1 MASFDLSLTLR
12 TTDAIPALIRA
23 RTTDFEDLDARV
35 LGDSE
40 NLQASL
46 DSAAGEFTSILAWD
60 ISTLAAED
68 QQLWVDAA
76 VALTYAADVSD
87 MWADYV
93 EEFRDGREELIA
105 EWNTA
110 VTDCEGRVPGDY
122 SSSHITLTFP
132 ERKGLWSDENKCRDL
147 YDELVEK
154 RTSIQGR
161 FDTLWTTYQE
171 HAGEIGDMLEE
182 GATKVNVQ
190 KLIDGGQT
198 TWAYY
203 NLDPNH
209 YSMLVDGRELTE
221 ENAQEWAGDLAEYW
235 SGDKPIDDRYHEL
248 MIMLGMITTNA
259 MQAQQGGTGYR
270 EEEMDF
276 LKTFYAELEDG
287 NHNGVIGIP
296 EQMELGEF
304 HQDDREHALGV
315 LGDGLL
321 ALSDP
326 RLGGGYYDLPE
337 SVQFAAEEGFLMA
350 SGGGA
355 SGYGTG
361 SLAELLRHASD
372 DMEAGYGLS
381 NTLTMSMGMF
391 AASGGVEGMDYSE
404 DDITELLD
412 VSTRNRDANHD
423 LLTGEY
429 VHPLFADTE
438 KVDGE
443 TTYPTLEANGFDTP
457 QGMIDHV
464 LEGLFTYDW
473 NDDGESAS
481 ALFDWIAEDTM
492 NGTPE
497 EQERAGHAA
506 AGFIETVTRPELF
519 AALTGVESAG
529 GGADIPMGEVNP
541 DVALS
546 MAEVFHAYVDDF
558 GVGTQGAEGAEFL
571 DDAGPNQ
578 FTFAPDGN
586 VLLLGDLNRVR
597 FMELVMGDTEAA
609 SNMYASIEGRNTIVL
624 NDALENGEF
633 SEETV
638 SSGGRLTYLFESAF
652 DNYATG
658 RYERGEDAYQQEID
672 IKKRGWGIVVGSA
685 AGPIPYAGG
694 LIGDGGKEIV
704 NHLIESNADIYSSL
718 SEIASSLE
726 EDRISEGDVP
736 QYHRD
741 VLHFDIQLQL
751 VNDMIERGDIDSE
764 SLPGEFLR
772 EDGSVARSF
781 GEVDADGSAPASL
794 NELAAGIL
802 DEENAKLAEEYA
814 GQFDDGN
821 TKLSEENLR
830 ADDTTEYNERIN
842 PERRN

>member
-46 DSAAGEFTSILAWD
+46 DGAAGQFTSILAWD

-93 EEFRDGREELIA
+93 EEFRDGREELME
-105 EWNTA
+105 EWRSA
-110 VTDCEGRVPGDY
+110 VTDCEGRVPGEY
-122 SSSHITLTFP
+122 ASSHITLTFP
-132 ERKGLWSDENKCRDL
+132 ERKGFWSDEDTCRDL

-171 HAGEIGDMLEE
+171 HAEEIGDMLEE

-190 KLIDGGQT
+190 KLIDGGQAN
-198 TWAYY
+198 WAYY
-203 NLDPNH
+203 NLAPNR
-209 YSMLVDGRELTE
+209 YTMLVDSRELTE
-221 ENAQEWAGDLAEYW
+221 ENAQEWAGELAGYW

-276 LKTFYAELEDG
+276 LRTFYAELEDG
-287 NHNGVIGIP
+287 NHSGVIGVP
-296 EQMELGEF
+296 DQMELGEF
-304 HQDDREHALGV
+304 AQDDREHALGI

-321 ALSDP
+321 ALSDH

-337 SVQFAAEEGFLMA
+337 SVQFAAEEGFLMP
-350 SGGGA
+350 SGDGA
-355 SGYGTG
+355 SGYGTNG
-361 SLAELLRHASD
+361 LAELLRHASD

-391 AASGGVEGMDYSE
+391 AASGAVEGMNHSE
-404 DDITELLD
+404 EDITALLD

-423 LLTGEY
+423 LLAGEY

-473 NDDGESAS
+473 DDDGESAS
-481 ALFDWIAEDTM
+481 GLFDWIAEDTM

-506 AGFIETVTRPELF
+506 EGFIETVTRPELF
-519 AALTGVESAG
+519 AALTGVEKAD

-558 GVGTQGAEGAEFL
+558 GVGTQDSGGAEFHT
-571 DDAGPNQ
+571 DASPNQ
-578 FTFAPDGN
+578 FAFAPDGN
-586 VLLLGDLNRVR
+586 VLLVDDMNRVR
-597 FMELVMGDTEAA
+597 FMELAMGDTDAA
-609 SNMYASIEGRNTIVL
+609 SNMYASIEGRNAIVL

-638 SSGGRLTYLFESAF
+638 RSGGRLTYLFESAF

-672 IKKRGWGIVVGSA
+672 IKKRGWGIVIGSA

-694 LIGDGGKEIV
+694 LIGDGGKEIA

-718 SEIASSLE
+718 SEVESDISE
-726 EDRISEGDVP
+726 EDIP
-736 QYHRD
+736 QYSRD

-751 VNDMIERGDIDSE
+751 VNDMVDNGEIDPA
-764 SLPGEFLR
+764 SLPGEILR
-772 EDGSVARSF
+772 EDGSVARSYE
-781 GEVDADGSAPASL
+781 EVDARGSSPSSF
-794 NELAAGIL
+794 NELVADEVL
-802 DEENAKLAEEYA
+802 DGESEKLAREYA
-814 GQFDDGN
+814 EQFDDGN
-821 TKLSEENLR
+821 SSFEGGNLR
-830 ADDTTEYNERIN
+830 ADDTNEYNTHIN

>member
-23 RTTDFEDLDARV
+23 RTTDFEELDARV

-46 DSAAGEFTSILAWD
+46 DGAAGQFTSILAWD

-93 EEFRDGREELIA
+93 EEFRDGREELLE
-105 EWNTA
+105 EWHSA
-110 VTDCEGRVPGDY
+110 VTDREGRVPGEY
-122 SSSHITLTFP
+122 ASSHITLTFP
-132 ERKGLWSDENKCRDL
+132 ERKGFWSDENTCRDL

-171 HAGEIGDMLEE
+171 HVEEIGDMLEE

-190 KLIDGGQT
+190 KLIDGGHAN
-198 TWAYY
+198 WAYY

-209 YSMLVDGRELTE
+209 YTMLVDGRELTE
-221 ENAQEWAGDLAEYW
+221 ENAQEWAGELSEYW

-276 LKTFYAELEDG
+276 LKTFYAELEEG

-296 EQMELGEF
+296 DQMELGEF
-304 HQDDREHALGV
+304 DQDDREHALGI

-321 ALSDP
+321 ALSDH

-355 SGYGTG
+355 SGYGTN
-361 SLAELLRHASD
+361 SLAELLRHTSD

-391 AASGGVEGMDYSE
+391 AASDAVEGMNHSE
-404 DDITELLD
+404 EDITALLD

-481 ALFDWIAEDTM
+481 GLFDWIAEDTM

-519 AALTGVESAG
+519 AAFTGVENTD

-558 GVGTQGAEGAEFL
+558 GVGTQESEGAQFHT
-571 DDAGPNQ
+571 DASPNQ
-578 FTFAPDGN
+578 FAFAPDGN
-586 VLLLGDLNRVR
+586 VLLVGDMNRVR

-609 SNMYASIEGRNTIVL
+609 SNMYASIEGRNAIVL

-638 SSGGRLTYLFESAF
+638 RSGGRLTNLFESAF

-658 RYERGEDAYQQEID
+658 RYGLGEEAYQQEID
-672 IKKRGWGIVVGSA
+672 IKKRGWGVVIGSV

-694 LIGDGGKEIV
+694 LVGDGGKEIA

-718 SEIASSLE
+718 SDVEGEVSG
-726 EDRISEGDVP
+726 EDIP
-736 QYHRD
+736 QYSRD
-741 VLHFDIQLQL
+741 VLHLDIQLQL
-751 VNDMIERGDIDSE
+751 VNDMVERGEIDPS
-764 SLPGEFLR
+764 SLPEEILR
-772 EDGSVARSF
+772 EDGSVARSYE
-781 GEVDADGSAPASL
+781 EVDARGSSPSSF
-794 NELAAGIL
+794 NELVADEVL
-802 DEENAKLAEEYA
+802 DGDSEKLAREYA
-814 GQFDDGN
+814 EQFDDGN
-821 TKLSEENLR
+821 SSFAGGNLR
-830 ADDTTEYNERIN
+830 ADDTTEYDTHIN